1 MLPFLIT
8 TLIYDTPSSDVLELG
23 EIMRNAI
30 SEYGEQ
36 RILSDIVQGESAE
49 VIKHIFEQCMSNIE
63 KTDGIKPDTR
73 VTVSEGLMH
82 YLLTITMI
90 PSKRKTT
97 FQSVDIDIAVPDTI
111 TLGTSPQDV
120 VMISFPKTNDVNIIK
135 SQIENMKKIQPNT
148 NNIWMIL
155 EEDVQYGVKT
165 YTLQGSMTFANI
177 INDLIG
183 FTSNKKQ
190 SKLKIFKI

>member
-1 MLPFLIT
+1 MPFLIV
-8 TLIYDTPSSDVLELG
+8 TLIYNTPSSDVLELS
-23 EIMRNAI
+23 EILPNII

-36 RILSDIVQGESAE
+36 RILSDIVQGESTE
-49 VIKHIFEQCMSNIE
+49 VIKSIFEQCMSKIE

-73 VTVSEGLMH
+73 VTVSEGLLH

-97 FQSVDIDIAVPDTI
+97 FHSVDIDIAIPDTI

-120 VMISFPKTNDVNIIK
+120 IVISFQKTNDMNIIK
-135 SQIENMKKIQPNT
+135 SQIENMKKIQPDID
-148 NNIWMIL
+148 NIWVVL
-155 EEDVQYGVKT
+155 EDDMQCGAKA
-165 YTLQGSMTFANI
+165 YTLRGSMTFANI
-177 INDLIG
+177 INDLIS

>member
-1 MLPFLIT
+1 M
-8 TLIYDTPSSDVLELG
+8 DVLELS
-23 EIMRNAI
+23 EILYSVI

-36 RILSDIVQGESAE
+36 RVLSDIVQGESSE
-49 VIKHIFEQCMSNIE
+49 VIKSIFGQCLSKIDKDE
-63 KTDGIKPDTR
+63 LKPDTSA
-73 VTVSEGLMH
+73 TISEGLMH
-82 YLLTITMI
+82 FLLTATMI
-90 PSKRKTT
+90 PSKRKTV
-97 FQSVDIDIAVPDTI
+97 FQSVDIDIAVPDTV

-120 VMISFPKTNDVNIIK
+120 VVILFPKTDDITEIK

-148 NNIWMIL
+148 NNIWVVLQNEMQL
-155 EEDVQYGVKT
+155 DAKT
-165 YTLQGSMTFANI
+165 YTLGDSMTFSNI

>member
-1 MLPFLIT
+1 M
-8 TLIYDTPSSDVLELG
+8 DVLELS
-23 EIMRNAI
+23 EILYNVI

-49 VIKHIFEQCMSNIE
+49 VIKSIFEQFLSKVE
-63 KTDGIKPDTR
+63 KDELKPDTL
-73 VTVSEGLMH
+73 VTISEGLMH
-82 YLLTITMI
+82 FMLTATMI
-90 PSKRKTT
+90 PSKRKTI
-97 FQSVDIDIAVPDTI
+97 FQSVDIDIAVPDTV

-120 VMISFPKTNDVNIIK
+120 VVILFPKTKDVNEIR
-135 SQIENMKKIQPNT
+135 SQIENMKKIQPNSG
-148 NNIWMIL
+148 NIWVVL
-155 EEDVQYGVKT
+155 ENEMQLDVKT
-165 YTLQGSMTFANI
+165 YTLRDSMTFSNI

>member
-1 MLPFLIT
+1 MPSFIT
-8 TLIYDTPSSDVLELG
+8 TLIYNTPISDVLEIGDIL
-23 EIMRNAI
+23 RNAI

-120 VMISFPKTNDVNIIK
+120 IMISFPKTSDGNAIK

-148 NNIWMIL
+148 SNIWMIL
-155 EEDVQYGVKT
+155 EKDMQYGVKT
-165 YTLQGSMTFANI
+165 YTLQDTMTFTNI

>member
-1 MLPFLIT
+1 M
-8 TLIYDTPSSDVLELG
+8 DVLELS
-23 EIMRNAI
+23 EILYNVI

-49 VIKHIFEQCMSNIE
+49 VIKSIFGQCLSKVE
-63 KTDGIKPDTR
+63 KDELKHDTL

-82 YLLTITMI
+82 FLLTATMI
-90 PSKRKTT
+90 PSKRKTI
-97 FQSVDIDIAVPDTI
+97 FQSVDIDIAVPDTV

-120 VMISFPKTNDVNIIK
+120 VVILFPKTEDVDEIR
-135 SQIENMKKIQPNT
+135 SQIKNVKKIQPNPG
-148 NNIWMIL
+148 NIWVIL
-155 EEDVQYGVKT
+155 QKEMQLDAKT
-165 YTLQGSMTFANI
+165 YTLRDSMTFSNI

>member
-1 MLPFLIT
+1 M
-8 TLIYDTPSSDVLELG
+8 PSSDVLEIG
-23 EIMRNAI
+23 EILRNAI

-36 RILSDIVQGESAE
+36 RILSDIVQGESTE
-49 VIKHIFEQCMSNIE
+49 VIKHIFEQCISNIE
-63 KTDGIKPDTR
+63 KIDEIKPDTR
-73 VTVSEGLMH
+73 VTISEGLMH

-120 VMISFPKTNDVNIIK
+120 IMISFPKTNDANTIK

-148 NNIWMIL
+148 DNIWIIL
-155 EEDVQYGVKT
+155 EKDIQYGVKT
-165 YTLQGSMTFANI
+165 YTLDGAMTFANI

>member
-1 MLPFLIT
+1 M
-8 TLIYDTPSSDVLELG
+8 ELS
-23 EIMRNAI
+23 EILYNVI

-36 RILSDIVQGESAE
+36 RILSDIVQGESAD
-49 VIKHIFEQCMSNIE
+49 VIKSIFGQCILKIE
-63 KTDGIKPDTR
+63 KDEIKPDTW

-82 YLLTITMI
+82 FLLTATMI
-90 PSKRKTT
+90 PSKRKTV
-97 FQSVDIDIAVPDTI
+97 FQSVDIDIAVPDTV
-111 TLGTSPQDV
+111 TLGTSPKDV
-120 VMISFPKTNDVNIIK
+120 VVILFPKTNDANEIK

-148 NNIWMIL
+148 GNIWVVLQNDMQL
-155 EEDVQYGVKT
+155 DAKT
-165 YTLQGSMTFANI
+165 YTLGDSMTFSNI